1 MSSLRLII
9 EGDGLTI
16 NEDVSY
22 KENLIDY
29 INYLRNK
36 YFSNEDAKIY
46 IEVYNNIYSFRVMF
60 HESSSSSSSSI
71 VNSVAAGN
79 NESISV

>member
-1 MSSLRLII
+1 MSSLRLIN

-22 KENLIDY
+22 KENLLDY

-36 YFSNEDAKIY
+36 YFSNEYAKIY
-46 IEVYNNIYSFRVMF
+46 IEVYNNIYSFRVML
-60 HESSSSSSSSI
+60 HESSSSSSSI

>member
-22 KENLIDY
+22 KDNLLDY

-60 HESSSSSSSSI
+60 HESSSSSSSI